1 MRFTTARLCGGDAL
15 MAVSGE
21 SLDLNMDKAA
31 EIFHKK
37 GYNIKQRD
45 DMMLVIDWNNM
56 ETTIYPQGKVMFF
69 PLKDKTLCIKY
80 ATEIIESIV

>member
-21 SLDLNMDKAA
+21 TLDLNIDKAA
-31 EIFHKK
+31 EFFQKQ
-37 GYNIKQRD
+37 GYNIKQKD
-45 DMMLVIDWNNM
+45 DMMLVIDWNDM
-56 ETTIYPQGKVMFF
+56 ETTIYPQGKIMFF
-69 PLKDKTLCIKY
+69 PLKDKALCIKY